1 MISTLVIVASLSLG
15 FPEVPVGPAT
25 PLAQQPEEV
34 PPPEDGVVEEAVE
47 EVQDP
52 LQSDQ
57 AARDEAALEQ
67 AARERAARD
76 RAARSGGEVDRSGNR
91 NDDEERDWAND
102 DDKKKT
108 YDKFAVRA
116 LATTILPMRA
126 RDRSTG
132 GEFLIGLRGELD
144 VRRLSFLFSWD
155 QGGVTPISLSDTL
168 TETSYWNGLLGAS
181 VWATRHSRIRVLG
194 GMSAVSTAREA
205 RFGPSVGATM
215 RFGIPV
221 VSIEGGVI
229 YTPIGFQQVDARAE
243 LVVRLLIFEA
253 RGGYRARWVDTS
265 RSADRPIVEPTGG
278 PTVSLGLIF

>member
-1 MISTLVIVASLSLG
+1 MFSILVIVASLSLG

-25 PLAQQPEEV
+25 PLAPQQ
-34 PPPEDGVVEEAVE
+34 
-47 EVQDP
+47 EVQAP
-52 LQSDQ
+52 SSPDQ
-57 AARDEAALEQ
+57 TVQDKAALKQ
-67 AARERAARD
+67 AARD
-76 RAARSGGEVDRSGNR
+76 RAARSGGEVDRSGTQT
-91 NDDEERDWAND
+91 DHEERDWATAD
-102 DDKKKT
+102 EKRKT
-108 YDKFAVRA
+108 YDTFTVRA

-126 RDRSTG
+126 RNGETG

-144 VRRLSFLFSWD
+144 VKRLSFLFSWD
-155 QGGVTPISLSDTL
+155 QGGVTPISLSDAL

-181 VWATRHSRIRVLG
+181 VWATSYSRIRVLG

-243 LVVRLLIFEA
+243 LVARLLIFEA